1 LIQYYDKKLN
11 GLEQDRSGFD
21 YDNNYGNNDEIVEQL
36 DERIQKTKEERYQKL
51 KEVPQKLKD
60 RSIKSQMYKNK
71 NLLAQYK

>member
-1 LIQYYDKKLN
+1 MIQYYDKKLN
-11 GLEQDRSGFD
+11 GLEQARSGFD